1 MLQNTLILG
10 FFSISAFQDYR
21 NRKINIYFLLTGGII
36 GLLFHLYSM
45 ELSIIEIL
53 LGMGIGMMILFFG
66 LWSGGSVGR
75 ADGMILVV
83 SGIFLGFEK
92 NVEVFVMGLF
102 LAGITSLFLSVI
114 RRKGRTYR
122 IPFFTGGLSVRN
134 GDGMKEWEASI
145 TIEAAIIMSMAML
158 LFFVIMKL
166 GLQLYDETRTLA
178 GGIIKD
184 QTVNAVKLFYELER
198 VRELF

>member
-83 SGIFLGFEK
+83 S
-92 NVEVFVMGLF
+92 EVFVIGLF

-122 IPFFTGGLSVRN
+122 IPFAPFL
-134 GDGMKEWEASI
+134 
-145 TIEAAIIMSMAML
+145 
-158 LFFVIMKL
+158 
-166 GLQLYDETRTLA
+166 LA
-178 GGIIKD
+178 GY
-184 QTVNAVKLFYELER
+184 LFVMVME
-198 VRELF
+198 

>member
-66 LWSGGSVGR
+66 LWSGWKCRACRWNDSGGS
-75 ADGMILVV
+75 A
-83 SGIFLGFEK
+83 GIFLGFEK

-122 IPFFTGGLSVRN
+122 IPFAPFL
-134 GDGMKEWEASI
+134 
-145 TIEAAIIMSMAML
+145 
-158 LFFVIMKL
+158 
-166 GLQLYDETRTLA
+166 LA
-178 GGIIKD
+178 GY
-184 QTVNAVKLFYELER
+184 LFVMVME
-198 VRELF
+198 

>member
-10 FFSISAFQDYR
+10 FFSISAYQDYR
-21 NRKINIYFLLTGGII
+21 NRKINIYFLLTEGII

-53 LGMGIGMMILFFG
+53 LGMGIGMTFLFLGFLTGGGVG
-66 LWSGGSVGR
+66 L

-92 NVEVFVMGLF
+92 NVEVFITGLF

-122 IPFFTGGLSVRN
+122 IPFAPFL
-134 GDGMKEWEASI
+134 
-145 TIEAAIIMSMAML
+145 
-158 LFFVIMKL
+158 
-166 GLQLYDETRTLA
+166 LA
-178 GGIIKD
+178 GY
-184 QTVNAVKLFYELER
+184 LFVMVME
-198 VRELF
+198 

>member
-92 NVEVFVMGLF
+92 NVEIDGSTLSNSAVF
-102 LAGITSLFLSVI
+102 
-114 RRKGRTYR
+114 
-122 IPFFTGGLSVRN
+122 
-134 GDGMKEWEASI
+134 
-145 TIEAAIIMSMAML
+145 
-158 LFFVIMKL
+158 
-166 GLQLYDETRTLA
+166 
-178 GGIIKD
+178 
-184 QTVNAVKLFYELER
+184 
-198 VRELF
+198 

>member
-1 MLQNTLILG
+1 MGSEMCIRD
-10 FFSISAFQDYR
+10 S
-21 NRKINIYFLLTGGII
+21 
-36 GLLFHLYSM
+36 YSM

-122 IPFFTGGLSVRN
+122 IPFAPFL
-134 GDGMKEWEASI
+134 
-145 TIEAAIIMSMAML
+145 
-158 LFFVIMKL
+158 
-166 GLQLYDETRTLA
+166 LA
-178 GGIIKD
+178 GY
-184 QTVNAVKLFYELER
+184 LFVMVME
-198 VRELF
+198 

>member
-1 MLQNTLILG
+1 
-10 FFSISAFQDYR
+10 
-21 NRKINIYFLLTGGII
+21 
-36 GLLFHLYSM
+36 M

-122 IPFFTGGLSVRN
+122 IPFCPFFTGGLSVRKV
-134 GDGMKEWEASI
+134 ME
-145 TIEAAIIMSMAML
+145 
-158 LFFVIMKL
+158 
-166 GLQLYDETRTLA
+166 
-178 GGIIKD
+178 
-184 QTVNAVKLFYELER
+184 
-198 VRELF
+198 

>member
-122 IPFFTGGLSVRN
+122 IPFAPFLLAGYLFV
-134 GDGMKEWEASI
+134 KEWEASI

>member
-83 SGIFLGFEK
+83 SGIF
-92 NVEVFVMGLF
+92 VMGLF

-122 IPFFTGGLSVRN
+122 IPFAPFL
-134 GDGMKEWEASI
+134 
-145 TIEAAIIMSMAML
+145 
-158 LFFVIMKL
+158 
-166 GLQLYDETRTLA
+166 LA
-178 GGIIKD
+178 GY
-184 QTVNAVKLFYELER
+184 LFVMVME
-198 VRELF
+198 

>member
-83 SGIFLGFEK
+83 SGIFL
-92 NVEVFVMGLF
+92 
-102 LAGITSLFLSVI
+102 AGITSLFLSVI

-122 IPFFTGGLSVRN
+122 IPFAPFL
-134 GDGMKEWEASI
+134 
-145 TIEAAIIMSMAML
+145 
-158 LFFVIMKL
+158 
-166 GLQLYDETRTLA
+166 LA
-178 GGIIKD
+178 GY
-184 QTVNAVKLFYELER
+184 LFVMVME
-198 VRELF
+198 

>member
-1 MLQNTLILG
+1 
-10 FFSISAFQDYR
+10 
-21 NRKINIYFLLTGGII
+21 
-36 GLLFHLYSM
+36 
-45 ELSIIEIL
+45 LSIIEIL

-122 IPFFTGGLSVRN
+122 IPFAPFL
-134 GDGMKEWEASI
+134 
-145 TIEAAIIMSMAML
+145 
-158 LFFVIMKL
+158 
-166 GLQLYDETRTLA
+166 LA
-178 GGIIKD
+178 GS
-184 QTVNAVKLFYELER
+184 
-198 VRELF
+198 

>member
-1 MLQNTLILG
+1 
-10 FFSISAFQDYR
+10 
-21 NRKINIYFLLTGGII
+21 
-36 GLLFHLYSM
+36 M

-122 IPFFTGGLSVRN
+122 IPFAPF
-134 GDGMKEWEASI
+134 
-145 TIEAAIIMSMAML
+145 L
-158 LFFVIMKL
+158 LRVICS
-166 GLQLYDETRTLA
+166 
-178 GGIIKD
+178 
-184 QTVNAVKLFYELER
+184 
-198 VRELF
+198 

>member
-1 MLQNTLILG
+1 
-10 FFSISAFQDYR
+10 
-21 NRKINIYFLLTGGII
+21 
-36 GLLFHLYSM
+36 M

-122 IPFFTGGLSVRN
+122 IPFAPFL
-134 GDGMKEWEASI
+134 
-145 TIEAAIIMSMAML
+145 
-158 LFFVIMKL
+158 
-166 GLQLYDETRTLA
+166 LA
-178 GGIIKD
+178 GY
-184 QTVNAVKLFYELER
+184 LFVMVME
-198 VRELF
+198 